1 MACGGG
7 GCVLLPV
14 PYYEE
19 VMRVK
24 TARGL
29 RPESLGRGNGALH
42 GGGLSPA
49 GMAGVPWGP
58 VGAEAPHVGWVRN
71 HGLFFRH
78 RSS

>member
-1 MACGGG
+1 M
-7 GCVLLPV
+7 
-14 PYYEE
+14 
-19 VMRVK
+19 K
-24 TARGL
+24 TAWGL
-29 RPESLGRGNGALH
+29 RPESLGVGELGA

>member
-14 PYYEE
+14 SYYEE
-19 VMRVK
+19 VMSVK
-24 TARGL
+24 TAV
-29 RPESLGRGNGALH
+29 GNEAGEPGAGGWGT

-58 VGAEAPHVGWVRN
+58 VGAEAPHVGWVQN